1 MRRNKMVGAVVAATA
16 GALVL
21 SGCSS
26 TKSLLGA
33 ASTADSC
40 APIHAEVKESTD
52 KVIRWNDQLEGLF
65 SLGPRNDDREGI
77 VWMPADPDEA
87 AKWYAKRDDLQA
99 AIDNEFWIVSY
110 TIVDNKDCFTTREVA
125 QAQTMLEQLRS
136 N

>member
-1 MRRNKMVGAVVAATA
+1 M
-16 GALVL
+16 
-21 SGCSS
+21 
-26 TKSLLGA
+26 
-33 ASTADSC
+33 
-40 APIHAEVKESTD
+40 
-52 KVIRWNDQLEGLF
+52 IRWNDQLEGLF